1 MELNDKVAIVTGG
14 AKGIGLAIA
23 RELGLSGATIH
34 IVNRSADTAETAI
47 NELKKDGIEAHS
59 HLLDVSDFQA
69 VQDMVAKVV
78 EISGSV
84 HILVNNAGIT
94 RDNLIMRMKE
104 DEWDSVIDINLK
116 GCFNC
121 LKSVSR
127 TMMKN
132 RWGRI
137 INVSSVIGLIGN
149 PGQINYS
156 AAKAGIFGLTKSAA
170 KELSSRN
177 INVNAIAPGYIDT
190 DMTAELTDELKE
202 AISGQI
208 PLGRI
213 GKPDDIAKVVCF
225 LCTGGADYITG
236 QTINI
241 DGGMVM

>member
-1 MELNDKVAIVTGG
+1 
-14 AKGIGLAIA
+14 
-23 RELGLSGATIH
+23 
-34 IVNRSADTAETAI
+34 
-47 NELKKDGIEAHS
+47 
-59 HLLDVSDFQA
+59 
-69 VQDMVAKVV
+69 
-78 EISGSV
+78 
-84 HILVNNAGIT
+84 
-94 RDNLIMRMKE
+94 
-104 DEWDSVIDINLK
+104 